1 MSKMNGTGAAGWAFA
16 KRPFLSAMNRR
27 TLALVAFALCAAAL
41 PRAGQARVVALVVES
56 RQPFVGGVSWGTAGA
71 YERLLGTAFMEVDP
85 RDPLNALIV
94 DLDRAPKNSR
104 GMVEFSTRFFI
115 LKPVD
120 MMRSNHK
127 IYYTTNNRGNDALI
141 AASTVA
147 QVGSNDLYL
156 RLGYTIA
163 DAGWEGDVVQ
173 TPVNLAA
180 NVPTA
185 RQPDGSP
192 IVGVM
197 RVEYS
202 DRNLPQ
208 AGTFTLPLEGSA
220 NFRSYE
226 TADTNPSHS
235 TLTVRDDVGTPK
247 TAVSPDRWAFGKC
260 PAGRTSLVPGTFD
273 ICFFDGFRAD
283 KIYELIYPAKNPLVM
298 GLGHATTRDFASFLR
313 YESADESGKANP
325 LGPGIRRIY
334 ATGASQTGGYLRDFI
349 YLGFNE
355 DESHR
360 QVFDGVLPTIA
371 GTDRVFINVRFA
383 DPNVYSAQEDRHD
396 FLQTSYPPTTYGVA
410 TDPVSGFRDGIMKRP
425 TDPLVMQTDSELEL
439 WQLRGSLNV
448 ADGAGKP
455 VSLPD
460 NVRLYFNS
468 STAHGMRVTGLR
480 TALAGSSVLCENPTP
495 GGAVVETA
503 RALLVA
509 MDAWAD
515 RGIEPPPSNYPSLED
530 GTLIPREAAAA
541 RFPAIPGVRFP
552 TVQNELQLVD
562 FGPLFGRLGGI
573 LTIHPPL
580 LGGTYRQFVPRS
592 DRDGLNIA
600 GVRPMQIRAPLGT
613 STGWNVRAPGHRA
626 PNLCGL
632 TGSYFAFAQ
641 TKAERR
647 ATGDPRES
655 LEERYQD
662 HEGFVRAVA
671 RAAQELVSERF
682 LLPED
687 GDAFV
692 AAAQTSS
699 VLDDAHS
706 PEGDGNG
713 DH

>member
-41 PRAGQARVVALVVES
+41 PRTGQARVVALVVES

-552 TVQNELQLVD
+552 TVAKRAAA
-562 FGPLFGRLGGI
+562 GRLWSLVRSARG
-573 LTIHPPL
+573 HPYDSSSFARWNLPAI
-580 LGGTYRQFVPRS
+580 R
-592 DRDGLNIA
+592 A
-600 GVRPMQIRAPLGT
+600 EVRPRRPEHCRRAAHANPGSARNEHRLERSRSRPSGAEPLRADRLLFR
-613 STGWNVRAPGHRA
+613 VRANQG
-626 PNLCGL
+626 
-632 TGSYFAFAQ
+632 
-641 TKAERR
+641 R
-647 ATGDPRES
+647 ATRHWRPARVSRGALPGPRGIRS
-655 LEERYQD
+655 R
-662 HEGFVRAVA
+662 RRKSSA
-671 RAAQELVSERF
+671 RARQRA
-682 LLPED
+682 LPSARGRRRVRRSRTD
-687 GDAFV
+687 QQRPGRCAL
-692 AAAQTSS
+692 ARR
-699 VLDDAHS
+699 
-706 PEGDGNG
+706 
-713 DH
+713 